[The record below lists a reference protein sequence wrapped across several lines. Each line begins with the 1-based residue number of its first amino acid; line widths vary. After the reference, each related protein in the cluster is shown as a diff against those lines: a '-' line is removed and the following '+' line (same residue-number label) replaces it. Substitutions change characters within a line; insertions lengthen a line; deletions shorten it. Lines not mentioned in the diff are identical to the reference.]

1 MGESGEGTIGFLLP
15 FIFSFTHIASTD
27 TMAAKNVFG
36 LFSLIAPF
44 AWLLINQIAPDLVL
58 DARKTISSRKD
69 VNQQE
74 RICYHEAGHFIVGYL
89 SGLRTKEYDISGD
102 IDSGTRID
110 SESNLVLGNL
120 LTCALAGCVAET
132 LRFGDSSGGKADI
145 SMAHRLHKV
154 PTYILANISD
164 T

>member
-1 MGESGEGTIGFLLP
+1 M
-15 FIFSFTHIASTD
+15 
-27 TMAAKNVFG
+27 
-36 LFSLIAPF
+36 
-44 AWLLINQIAPDLVL
+44 

-145 SMAHRLHKV
+145 SMALQALQSANVHHGEHIGYLRWATLKALSLLRLYRDALDDV
-154 PTYILANISD
+154 AYNMATGAPIEALELIIEERVS
-164 T
+164 